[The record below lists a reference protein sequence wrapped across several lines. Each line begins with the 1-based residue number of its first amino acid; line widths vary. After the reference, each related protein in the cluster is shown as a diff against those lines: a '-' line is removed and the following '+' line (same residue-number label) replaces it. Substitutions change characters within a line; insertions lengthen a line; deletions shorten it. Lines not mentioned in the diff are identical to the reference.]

1 MLEDILY
8 ELDIQ
13 SEEDFRYFEQL
24 AALVEGDFELDY
36 DTFAEIMMLP
46 ETEALT
52 DMTSSFFED
61 LIRGIPDDNTDLYS
75 VIQSIKDVLLSLAE
89 HTSHRGRGFYADE
102 LYRFRQWY
110 QTPDIIQCTPEG
122 GGAAVSMSPCEAM
135 MLFREEKLSGKK
147 YLYDFSAGMPEE
159 PDEYIHNIMA
169 EMTEDDYTDNYDDSV
184 DTEDEMAQLP
194 IELPRDFDPET
205 YDPDDPEYFSDIDPY
220 QDGFVDRYDPVIEGP
235 DIEYGDDY

>member
-13 SEEDFRYFEQL
+13 SEEDFKYFEQF
-24 AALVEGDFELDY
+24 AALMEDSIEMDY
-36 DTFAEIMMLP
+36 DTFAEIMMIP
-46 ETEALT
+46 GSEELT

-75 VIQSIKDVLLSLAE
+75 VIQSFKDVLLNLAE
-89 HTSHRGRGFYADE
+89 HTSGRGRGFYADE
-102 LYRFRQWY
+102 LYRLREWY
-110 QTPDIIQCTPEG
+110 QTPDLIQCTPEG
-122 GGAAVSMSPCEAM
+122 GGATQTMSPCEAM
-135 MLFREEKLSGKK
+135 MLFREEKLSGQK

-159 PDEYIHNIMA
+159 PDPYLHDVMSELS
-169 EMTEDDYTDNYDDSV
+169 EDDYTDNYDDSV
-184 DTEDEMAQLP
+184 DTDEMDQLP

-205 YDPDDPEYFSDIDPY
+205 YDPDNPEYFSDIDPY
-220 QDGFVDRYDPVIEGP
+220 QDGFVDRYNPVIEGP